1 MHKKKLQKMQ
11 ELILTVVVDCMMFHI
26 FFMHSPWGG
35 LPKEPVILQQLWTA
49 RCFSGR
55 VIRAIPP
62 LRRRCEP
69 LQMPTHRN
77 VLPAHPRTW
86 NIVVVI
92 ELAFLVGENQPTNR
106 TCHDFIK

>member
-1 MHKKKLQKMQ
+1 
-11 ELILTVVVDCMMFHI
+11 LIAVVVDSCHI
-26 FFMHSPWGG
+26 LFYAIILGV

-77 VLPAHPRTW
+77 VLPAHTGTW
-86 NIVVVI
+86 NIMVVI
-92 ELAFLVGENQPTNR
+92 EPAFLVGENQPTNR
-106 TCHDFIK
+106 TCHDFIMK

>member
-1 MHKKKLQKMQ
+1 MQ
-11 ELILTVVVDCMMFHI
+11 L
-26 FFMHSPWGG
+26 SWGA
-35 LPKEPVILQQLWTA
+35 LPKEPVILQQLWAA

-77 VLPAHPRTW
+77 VLPAHTGTR

-92 ELAFLVGENQPTNR
+92 EPAFLVGENQPTNR